1 MWEIYTYVRDFLMFV
16 KAKVFNAFCWVSH
29 WAWMFTQI
37 IQGVFT
43 SAYFP
48 LIPTYPDWFN
58 FYIFTLGSQK
68 YLHIKKWKIQFASS
82 AIFMNLCKTPL
93 EQLFLLLI
101 SDLDLLLPCGR
112 ETLLGMYFDKNIP
125 CKGTSFGVSMSNIWQ
140 FIYFLSVFRNGK

>member
-1 MWEIYTYVRDFLMFV
+1 MFV

-68 YLHIKKWKIQFASS
+68 YLHIKKWKIKFASS

-125 CKGTSFGVSMSNIWQ
+125 CKGILKRMASIGVSVSKIWQ